1 MVKAVAIVGLRLEHH
16 RIAVS
21 AGNRRCPGMPLDLDR
36 TALHKGLL
44 GLRRHGIRVFLK
56 HRTHGAFHVLGIELK
71 VAGVGTQQQVRLGVV
86 PTLKGKLFAR
96 LGRELNG
103 QRGRLALHA
112 VALAMHQILARHGR
126 SRLNDHVHLAGTR
139 KLRLNH
145 AVGNGLKGIGALA
158 RNQRRGG
165 IRASVAQIPT
175 VKDIALG
182 WRGLRSHALAL
193 GNLEDHTGSLA
204 ALQRNGA
211 ALERVGLGT
220 HGMRIPAVHH
230 DLDPGI
236 AVNAVFAN
244 LLFVGNCDALRI
256 GFAPLHKPVR
266 LLRIVGA
273 HLGPHRKREDVPIL
287 RTNLAVHDRHAIAQ
301 HLRAVGGIGIHQ
313 DGLIRLAEA
322 CNQMAIDL
330 GIKAIRTLARNLDTV
345 LEPSHKG
352 IIGTLARG
360 DHRLIAAFNALLYGA
375 CGAARREIG
384 LNAIGLGNRCNV
396 HILLKDGRHLY
407 NLGRQVRDGHRLN
420 G

>member
-1 MVKAVAIVGLRLEHH
+1 MVKAVTIVGLCLEHH
-16 RIAVS
+16 RVAVS
-21 AGNRRCPGMPLDLDR
+21 AGNRRCPQMPLDLNR

-56 HRTHGAFHVLGIELK
+56 QRTHRAFHVLGIELK
-71 VAGVGTQQQVRLGVV
+71 VAGIGTQQQVRLSVV
-86 PTLKGKLFAR
+86 PALKGKLFAR
-96 LGRELNG
+96 LGRELNA

-112 VALAMHQILARHGR
+112 VAFAMHQILARHGR

-165 IRASVAQIPT
+165 IRAPVAQIPT

-230 DLDPGI
+230 GLDPGI

-244 LLFVGNCDALRI
+244 LLFVGNCNALRI

-273 HLGPHRKREDVPIL
+273 HLGPHRKREDIPIL
-287 RTNLAVHDRHAIAQ
+287 RTDLAVHDRHAIAQ
-301 HLRAVGGIGIHQ
+301 HLGAAVWIGIHQ
-313 DGLIRLAEA
+313 NGLVRLAEA
-322 CNQMAIDL
+322 CNQMAVDL
-330 GIKAIRTLARNLDTV
+330 GLKGIRTLGRNLDAV

-360 DHRLIAAFNALLYGA
+360 DDRLIAAFNALLYGA